1 MTNFLSG
8 KHLLSHNKI
17 ENMLARLS
25 KYRFLLCNPLKLF
38 SRSSKSTIET
48 LEEDV
53 KYVLSNNKDSRM
65 TSLFLC
71 LIVNFKHISR
81 ILSRTNFFVIS
92 WKLIFENEVICRKW
106 TRENK
111 ILKSRKQK
119 IFRSN
124 LFHTGNKGIM
134 RA

>member
-8 KHLLSHNKI
+8 KHLLSHNTI
-17 ENMLARLS
+17 ENMLAWLS
-25 KYRFLLCNPLKLF
+25 KYRFFLCNPLKLL

-71 LIVNFKHISR
+71 LNVNFKHISR
-81 ILSRTNFFVIS
+81 ILSRANFFVIS
-92 WKLIFENEVICRKW
+92 
-106 TRENK
+106 
-111 ILKSRKQK
+111 
-119 IFRSN
+119 
-124 LFHTGNKGIM
+124 
-134 RA
+134 